1 MTQTSLSDAG
11 RVSRPAEV
19 RVWDPLVRLFHW
31 SLVGAF
37 LTAWASAEE
46 WEGLHL
52 WAGYTIAG
60 LIVFRLV
67 WGLVG
72 PRHARFTDFVH
83 RPSTV
88 GAYVRGLF
96 AGRSPRH
103 LGHNPAGGAMI
114 VLMLAMLSAICATG
128 VMMTSDAFWGVEWVE
143 HLHEAAVNAM
153 LAFVV
158 LHLGGVV
165 FSSLRHRENLVAAMV
180 TGRKRAP
187 DAQAEGASRG
197 RPH

>member
-1 MTQTSLSDAG
+1 MSESAQSTVSGAG

-19 RVWDPLVRLFHW
+19 KVWDPLVRVFHW
-31 SLVGAF
+31 GLVAAF
-37 LTAWASAEE
+37 LSAWASAEE
-46 WEGLHL
+46 WDAFHT
-52 WAGYTIAG
+52 WAGYTVAG
-60 LIVFRLV
+60 LITFRVL

-88 GAYVRGLF
+88 LAYVRSLF
-96 AGRSPRH
+96 SGRSPRH

-114 VLMLAMLSAICATG
+114 ILMLVMLATICTTG
-128 VMMTSDAFWGVEWVE
+128 VMMTTDAFWGIEWVAN
-143 HLHEAAVNAM
+143 LHEAAVNAM

-158 LHLGGVV
+158 LHLCGVV
-165 FSSLRHRENLVAAMV
+165 FSSLKHRENLVRAMI

-187 DAQAEGASRG
+187 DA
-197 RPH
+197 